1 MITYTQKKKFLNYA
15 KQISRI
21 HIPTWNEL
29 PEVDLYMDQVII
41 YVELHIADF
50 VSKDSKFITK
60 SMVNNYVKQNI
71 IPAPVNKKYSKTH
84 LAYLIMICM
93 LKQILPLPDVKKVID
108 KKLKSSSI
116 EDTFNTFG
124 KLYKKAV
131 SAIIGFTKL
140 CYKNKDF
147 TELEDFNL
155 FMTIGAN
162 TAKIIIEELLKETQE
177 NTISDI

>member
-15 KQISRI
+15 KKISRI

-29 PEVDLYMDQVII
+29 PEIDLYMDQVII
-41 YVELHIADF
+41 YVESHIADF
-50 VSKDSKFITK
+50 VSADSKFISK

-71 IPAPVNKKYSKTH
+71 MPAPINKKYSKNH

-93 LKQILPLPDVKKVID
+93 LKQILPLPDVKKIID
-108 KKLKSSSI
+108 EKLKKNSI

-124 KLYKKAV
+124 KLYNKGV
-131 SAIIGFTKL
+131 SAIIGFTKNA
-140 CYKNKDF
+140 YKNKDF

-162 TAKIIIEELLKETQE
+162 SAKLIIEELLKES
-177 NTISDI
+177 NT